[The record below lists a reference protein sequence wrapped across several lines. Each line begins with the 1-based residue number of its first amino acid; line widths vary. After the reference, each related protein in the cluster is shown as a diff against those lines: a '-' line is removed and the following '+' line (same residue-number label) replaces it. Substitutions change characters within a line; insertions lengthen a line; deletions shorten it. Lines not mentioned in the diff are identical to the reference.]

1 MRKHVQGL
9 PLEHEGGTLL
19 PEDIQL
25 EMESVVIGRALLKD
39 LERNE
44 EPLSD
49 SSRIRHPISQS
60 ASSTVVDAPSEYVEI
75 DLPRVPEVLNLD
87 LHVTEEK
94 SAPPASAHPRPL
106 LPSRVA
112 IIGNYLPRRC
122 GIATF
127 TTDLCDAIHGEYGA
141 TELLALP
148 VNDTPEG
155 YSYPARIRF
164 ELSQDELAS
173 YRQAADFLN
182 FSNIDLVCLQHEY
195 GIFGGSAGAHILELL
210 RRLHMPVVTTLHTV
224 LREPDPHQRAVMEEI
239 AALSDRLIVMSRQ
252 SADILQEV
260 FHVPISKIDLIP
272 HGIPDLPFTDPH
284 FYKDAFGTEGKD
296 VLLTF
301 GLLSPNKGLENV
313 IRALPAIL
321 ARHSNVV
328 YMISGVTHPHVLRH
342 EGEKYRDSLQTL
354 ARELGV
360 EDNVIFRNRFVSPQE
375 LVELIGAAD
384 IYITPYKHK
393 GQVVSGT
400 LAYALSAGK
409 AIISTP
415 YLHAIELL
423 DDGRGVL
430 VPFDDPQAIAAK
442 TIELLENGTARHAMR
457 KRAYLYTRDMVWH
470 RVAQLYMGSFE
481 RVYNERL
488 RKPRATFSAQN
499 TEKALDRLPPVK
511 LDHLYRMTDQTGIVE
526 HAVFVIPNY
535 PEGYTTDDNAR
546 ALIVAILLEE
556 SGSRTPKDS
565 LDLASR
571 YLAFLWLAFDP
582 ISKRFRNSLSYDHQ
596 WNDPEGTEDSHG
608 RALWGLGTVLGRSK
622 DAGLRGA
629 AARLFELAIPAA
641 VEFRSPRACAFALLG
656 LLEYLEAI
664 PGDRAALSAADSL
677 ANRLLESYRAN
688 RTADWKW
695 FENELAYS
703 NARLPQALIRAGMR
717 GGNDA
722 MVSAGLEALDWLAT
736 VQCCDVKGHFVP
748 IGSHGFHSKTTEKAR
763 FDQQPVEACAA
774 VSAFL
779 QAYRATGEERW
790 RKEAWSAFNWFLGDN
805 DLQIALYDPST
816 GGCRDGLHPD
826 RANENQGAEST
837 LSFLMA
843 LLEMR
848 KLGVSGATDNKF

>member
-1 MRKHVQGL
+1 MLLRKTNSSDVIRSICNVQHDRDPVDSL
-9 PLEHEGGTLL
+9 YAPEVIDLDPL
-19 PEDIQL
+19 
-25 EMESVVIGRALLKD
+25 V
-39 LERNE
+39 E
-44 EPLSD
+44 EKP
-49 SSRIRHPISQS
+49 
-60 ASSTVVDAPSEYVEI
+60 SSTVLTI
-75 DLPRVPEVLNLD
+75 
-87 LHVTEEK
+87 
-94 SAPPASAHPRPL
+94 PRPM

-112 IIGNYLPRRC
+112 VIGNYLPRKC

-127 TTDLCDAIHGEYGA
+127 TTDLCDAIHAEYRA

-148 VNDTPEG
+148 VNDTTEG
-155 YSYPARIRF
+155 YSYPARVRF
-164 ELSQDELAS
+164 ELSQDTLAS

-195 GIFGGSAGAHILELL
+195 GIFGGPAGSHILELV

-224 LREPDPHQRAVMEEI
+224 LCEPNPEQRVVMEQI

-252 SADILQEV
+252 SADILEEV
-260 FHVPISKIDLIP
+260 FQVSPDKIDLIP
-272 HGIPDLPFTDPH
+272 HGIPDLHFTDPN
-284 FYKDAFGTEGKD
+284 FYKDGFGTEGKD

-301 GLLSPNKGLENV
+301 GLLSPNKGIENV
-313 IRALPAIL
+313 IHALPRIL
-321 ARHSNVV
+321 SRHSNTV

-342 EGEKYRDSLQTL
+342 EGEKYRLYLQKL
-354 ARELGV
+354 ARDLGV
-360 EDNVIFRNRFVSPQE
+360 EASVVFRNRFVSPQE

-423 DDGRGVL
+423 ADERGML
-430 VPFDDPQAIAAK
+430 VPFDDPQAIADK
-442 TIELLENGTARHAMR
+442 TIALLDNGTARHAMR
-457 KRAYLYTRDMVWH
+457 KRAYLYARDMVWD

-488 RKPRATFSAQN
+488 RNPHATFSAKN
-499 TEKALDRLPPVK
+499 TEKTLNRLPVIK
-511 LDHLYRMTDQTGIVE
+511 LDHLRRMTDETGILE
-526 HAVFVIPNY
+526 HAVFVVPNY

-546 ALIVAILLEE
+546 ALIVTILLEDF
-556 SGSRTPKDS
+556 GTPAPAGAK
-565 LDLASR
+565 DLAAR

-582 ISKRFRNSLSYDHQ
+582 TTKRFRNCLSYERQ
-596 WNDPEGTEDSHG
+596 WQEPQGSEDSHG

-629 AARLFELAIPAA
+629 AGRLFELAVPAA
-641 VEFRSPRACAFALLG
+641 VEFKSPRACAFTLLG
-656 LLEYLEAI
+656 LQEYLESF
-664 PGDRAALSAADSL
+664 PGDRAALNAAGVL
-677 ANRLLESYRAN
+677 ANRLLNSYHAAHSAEWN
-688 RTADWKW
+688 W
-695 FENELAYS
+695 FENGLAYS

-717 GGNDA
+717 GGSEE
-722 MVSAGLEALDWLAT
+722 MVSTGLEALAWLVT
-736 VQCCDVKGHFVP
+736 IQRCETRGHFVP
-748 IGSHGFHSKTTEKAR
+748 IGSHGFYSKKTEKAR

-774 VSAFL
+774 VSACL
-779 QAYRATGEERW
+779 QAYFATGNDLW

-843 LLEMR
+843 LLEMH
-848 KLGVSGATDNKF
+848 KVEKGTENNS